1 MSENKIKRSNVI
13 ELWGN
18 NYPEVKRW
26 LGRLQLKKTNAWY
39 LWQFCKWAKKTP
51 TELLALKTNLADT
64 RAEQLLDDFAIAETA
79 PQFTNPMKFNVIIAV
94 KSFFKHNYRDLAKAS
109 GKFTLKQQRE
119 HKKPRREDLRRL
131 WDYSLNLRDKAL
143 ITFVNSTALAKE
155 TLSELK
161 WKYFEE
167 DWERK
172 DLPCINCPSE
182 ILKGHGVG
190 RYRGVRQT
198 TFLTPEAKA
207 DLLRYK
213 EWMEKRMERNFEPE
227 DNVWRNI
234 YAPYEPLSYDRLGNL
249 IVTLSK
255 NAGVRF
261 SLHDGRRWVETALEE
276 VGIHPNWARKIR
288 GRKVRGEESPY
299 SQPEIEKLRAKYR
312 EAVPL
317 LQFTVEAT
325 KSSNNALLSKKESLK
340 LLAKNVFGM
349 KDEEIKKI
357 FRSVRAP
364 RTVEAEIKALEEEI
378 AKEQKK
384 RQAPANKDCADGKH
398 CQRIVS
404 EEDLEEMLAYG
415 WRVAA
420 VLPSGKIVVG
430 NK

>member
-1 MSENKIKRSNVI
+1 VSENKIKRSNVI

-64 RAEQLLDDFAIAETA
+64 RAEQLLDDFAIAET